1 MKLKTKKSFVFLS
14 VLAIVIVSGCIGGTS
29 TSNVQFS
36 QTAGAVINDF
46 SFDTAA
52 LFEGE
57 EAQLTVQVQNVG
69 AKNMTGNS
77 QLWIY
82 GPVIGTTDQSWKL
95 KSGAVSKTLETTG
108 FFPPDVARRIP
119 GSVDIQTLDL
129 QAPTL
134 GLAPG
139 MKNPYTFYARLCY
152 PYSTTGFSNI
162 NEVSK
167 NELRISNP
175 PTSDAITRATAGP
188 IQIKLLSGDTV
199 RSDRTMTLVFE
210 ITNVG
215 GGFSTLPGT
224 ACTAMKPDISAKD
237 TDKVKLTVKV
247 DGTNTADCVDKEVN
261 IRRGNNV
268 ACKYTPAAST
278 TTNPTTTHVVVATA
292 TYNYF
297 ITKQADMTVE
307 SDQ

>member
-1 MKLKTKKSFVFLS
+1 MRIKNIVFSS
-14 VLAIVIVSGCIGGTS
+14 VIAIAIVSGCIGGTS

-46 SFDTAA
+46 SFDTSS
-52 LFEGE
+52 LYEGE

-69 AKNMTGNS
+69 AKNMTGDS
-77 QLWIY
+77 RLWIY
-82 GPVIGTTDQSWKL
+82 GPVIGSNNESWQL
-95 KSGAVSKTLETTG
+95 VSGNTSITLDTTG
-108 FFPPDVARRIP
+108 FFPPDVARKIP
-119 GSVDIQTLDL
+119 GSVVIETLDL
-129 QAPTL
+129 KAPTL

-139 MKNPYTFYARLCY
+139 MKNPYTFFARLCY

-162 NEVSK
+162 KEVSK

-215 GGFSTLPGT
+215 GGFSTLPAT
-224 ACTAMKPDISAKD
+224 ACTAMTPDISSKD
-237 TDKVKLTVKV
+237 TDKVKVTVKV

-261 IRRGNNV
+261 IRRGNTM
-268 ACKYTPAAST
+268 ACKYAPAAST
-278 TTNPTTTHVVVATA
+278 NPTTSHTVVATA

-297 ITKQADMTVE
+297 VTSQADMTVE
-307 SDQ
+307 SDL